1 VISNCLMLL
10 LTNRKFGLGYS
21 RLCIT
26 HIDTG
31 EVHEVAKP
39 TIHLEQGIGRR
50 RANSLV
56 RQYPIL

>member
-1 VISNCLMLL
+1 MLL